1 MLAGWLADDDGGK
14 SQFRFAIL
22 LPKRYEMG
30 GYFHPPLS
38 SLCSTVFFIFV
49 HKRSKR
55 RRRTRRIK
63 KLLLLYRR
71 ASSSAIFISTSRVAQ
86 LICLSPVAIL
96 LLFSPQKLIRIPQS
110 SFIGRLNLCFVCLSV
125 CLSTC
130 HWTHQ
135 PGYVALIH
143 FGSSTTTIPPPQIS
157 VSSLLHISMAI
168 VLGQECLLCKH
179 FYHP

>member
-1 MLAGWLADDDGGK
+1 MLADWLADDDGGK

-38 SLCSTVFFIFV
+38 SLCSTVFFICV

-55 RRRTRRIK
+55 RRRTGRIK
-63 KLLLLYRR
+63 KLLLLYRC

-86 LICLSPVAIL
+86 LICLYPCRNSASV
-96 LLFSPQKLIRIPQS
+96 FSPKTNQNPTI
-110 SFIGRLNLCFVCLSV
+110 SFYWPTESLFCLSV

-130 HWTHQ
+130 HWTHHQ
-135 PGYVALIH
+135 PGYVALVH

-157 VSSLLHISMAI
+157 VSSLSHISMAI